1 MSEVPAKQ
9 LGQLFGQARAKK
21 RWSLRVV
28 EQHTGIPHTWIRNL
42 ESGHYKTPAPDRLA
56 QLADLF
62 GIPLKSV
69 DRLAQGNMSHR
80 LPDLRLYLRA
90 KYDLTSDEVDQ
101 VEDCL
106 RQVHRQRE
114 QQTDAEE
121 KAA

>member
-1 MSEVPAKQ
+1 MCEVPAKQ

-106 RQVHRQRE
+106 RQPIH
-114 QQTDAEE
+114 
-121 KAA
+121 

>member
-9 LGQLFGQARAKK
+9 LGQLFRQARTKK

-28 EQHTGIPHTWIRNL
+28 EKHTGIPHTWIRNL

-62 GIPLKSV
+62 GVPLKSV